1 MQLQLSHLRTL
12 EAVARRG
19 SFSRAAHELHITQ
32 PAVSMQV
39 RALESALGAPLL
51 ERVGKRALPTPAGEL
66 LLVHAARARRELE
79 TAVEQIQGLKGIVAG
94 RIRIGTSASI
104 STYLLPPALSAFRRA
119 YPRTD
124 LVIETGNAAE
134 IARSVVE
141 SRLDVGIVSLPVRDR
156 ELRVAPFH
164 DDELVAIAPPDDPRV
179 ARARVGAA
187 ELAREPLVLF
197 DHGGNV
203 RRVIDGW
210 FHAAGV
216 APVAPMEL
224 SNTEAI
230 KKLVEAG
237 LGLSVTSWFA
247 VRAEVEAG
255 RLRAVPLEPPLLRR
269 IGVVLRRG
277 RPVGGPLAAF
287 LAELERLRVEL
298 DRGRRA
304 PRGRPAAA
312 RRPRSAREALSY
324 PLASPSAAAR
334 RPRSA
339 REALSYP
346 LASPSAAARRP
357 RSARDALSY
366 PLASPSAAA
375 RQAIPADGRA
385 RPRAGTAASRRR

>member
-1 MQLQLSHLRTL
+1 MPIQLTHLRTL

-19 SFSRAAHELHITQ
+19 SFSHAAHELHLTQ

-39 RALESALGAPLL
+39 RALEAALGAPLL
-51 ERVGKRALPTPAGEL
+51 ERVGKRAFPTPAGEL
-66 LLVHAARARRELE
+66 LLAHAARARRELE
-79 TAVEQIQGLKGIVAG
+79 TAAERIQGLKGIVAG

-104 STYLLPPALSAFRRA
+104 STYLLPPALGAFRKA

-124 LVIETGNAAE
+124 LVIVTGNAAE
-134 IARSVVE
+134 IARGVVE
-141 SRLDVGIVSLPVRDR
+141 SQLDVGIVSLPVRDR
-156 ELRVAPFH
+156 ELRVTPFH
-164 DDELVAIAPPDDPRV
+164 DDELVAIAPPGDPRA

-255 RLRAVPLEPPLLRR
+255 RLRAVSLDPPLLRR

-277 RPVGGPLAAF
+277 RPVGGPLEAF
-287 LAELERLRVEL
+287 LAELERLRREL
-298 DRGRRA
+298 GRRRRA
-304 PRGRPAAA
+304 PRGGVTR
-312 RRPRSAREALSY
+312 
-324 PLASPSAAAR
+324 
-334 RPRSA
+334 
-339 REALSYP
+339 
-346 LASPSAAARRP
+346 
-357 RSARDALSY
+357 
-366 PLASPSAAA
+366 
-375 RQAIPADGRA
+375 ADGRA
-385 RPRAGTAASRRR
+385 RPRAGSAATRRR

>member
-1 MQLQLSHLRTL
+1 MPIQLTHLRTL

-19 SFSRAAHELHITQ
+19 SFSHAAHELHLTQ

-39 RALESALGAPLL
+39 RALEAALGAPLL
-51 ERVGKRALPTPAGEL
+51 ERVGKRAFPTPAGEL
-66 LLVHAARARRELE
+66 LLAHAARARRELE
-79 TAVEQIQGLKGIVAG
+79 TAAERIQGLKGIVAG

-104 STYLLPPALSAFRRA
+104 STYLLPPALGAFRRA
-119 YPRTD
+119 YPRND
-124 LVIETGNAAE
+124 LVIITGNAAE
-134 IARSVVE
+134 IARGVVE
-141 SRLDVGIVSLPVRDR
+141 SQLDVGIVSLPVRDR
-156 ELRVAPFH
+156 ELRMTPFH
-164 DDELVAIAPPDDPRV
+164 DDELVAIAPPGDPRA

-255 RLRAVPLEPPLLRR
+255 RLRAVSLDPPLLRR

-277 RPVGGPLAAF
+277 RPVGGPLEAF
-287 LAELERLRVEL
+287 LAELERLRREL
-298 DRGRRA
+298 ARDR
-304 PRGRPAAA
+304 RG
-312 RRPRSAREALSY
+312 PRSARH
-324 PLASPSAAAR
+324 
-334 RPRSA
+334 RS
-339 REALSYP
+339 
-346 LASPSAAARRP
+346 
-357 RSARDALSY
+357 SY

-375 RQAIPADGRA
+375 RQTMRADGRA
-385 RPRAGTAASRRR
+385 RPRAGSAATRRR

>member
-51 ERVGKRALPTPAGEL
+51 ERVGKRAFPTPAGEL
-66 LLVHAARARRELE
+66 LLAHAARARRELE

-104 STYLLPPALSAFRRA
+104 STYLLPPALGAFRKA
-119 YPRTD
+119 FPRTD
-124 LVIETGNAAE
+124 LTIETGNAAE

-156 ELRVAPFH
+156 ELRVTSFH
-164 DDELVAIAPPDDPRV
+164 DDELVAIAPPGDPRV

-237 LGLSVTSWFA
+237 LGWSVTSWFSVESE
-247 VRAEVEAG
+247 VRSRTVTAL
-255 RLRAVPLEPPLLRR
+255 RLTPPLERQIGLVRRRDKPRTPALDAFLDGLDDLRR
-269 IGVVLRRG
+269 V
-277 RPVGGPLAAF
+277 
-287 LAELERLRVEL
+287 LER
-298 DRGRRA
+298 
-304 PRGRPAAA
+304 
-312 RRPRSAREALSY
+312 RRPRH
-324 PLASPSAAAR
+324 
-334 RPRSA
+334 
-339 REALSYP
+339 
-346 LASPSAAARRP
+346 
-357 RSARDALSY
+357 
-366 PLASPSAAA
+366 
-375 RQAIPADGRA
+375 
-385 RPRAGTAASRRR
+385 T